1 MSRTAQAVGLVVI
14 VIIVGLLISWLWSTI
29 PNLWPE
35 VALPSPAISTEH
47 ARIIKYDAQGK
58 KLWELEADSMRVTE
72 SDSVA
77 ERIVLRFFDSDGR
90 ETLTVRAPQARLHNR
105 TGDIELLGSL
115 VATGSE
121 FSFTTENLFWDN
133 EKKLLSTPAA
143 VRIERDDFTLIG
155 RGLEY
160 SSETGLV
167 TILGEAQLT
176 LRARQEKK
184 E

>member
-1 MSRTAQAVGLVVI
+1 MSRTAKAGSLVM
-14 VIIVGLLISWLWSTI
+14 IVGLGVLILWLWASLPT
-29 PNLWPE
+29 LWPE
-35 VALPSPAISTEH
+35 MTLQSPAISAEG

-58 KLWELEADSMRVTE
+58 RLWELEADSMHVTE
-72 SDSVA
+72 SDSMA

-90 ETLTVRAPQARLHNR
+90 ETLTVRAPQARLPNR
-105 TGDIELLGSL
+105 TGDIELLGPL

-133 EKKLLSTPAA
+133 EKRLLSTPSA

-176 LRARQEKK
+176 LRARGRER

>member
-1 MSRTAQAVGLVVI
+1 M
-14 VIIVGLLISWLWSTI
+14 IVGLGVLISWLWSAI

-35 VALPSPAISTEH
+35 GALPSPAISAEG
-47 ARIIKYDAQGK
+47 ARIVKYDAQGK
-58 KLWELEADSMRVTE
+58 KLWELEANSIHVTE

-77 ERIVLRFFDSDGR
+77 ERIVLHFFDSNGR

-105 TGDIELLGSL
+105 TGDIELLGPL

-121 FSFTTENLFWDN
+121 FSFMTENLYWDN
-133 EKKLLSTPAA
+133 EKRLLSTPAA

-176 LRARQEKK
+176 LRARER